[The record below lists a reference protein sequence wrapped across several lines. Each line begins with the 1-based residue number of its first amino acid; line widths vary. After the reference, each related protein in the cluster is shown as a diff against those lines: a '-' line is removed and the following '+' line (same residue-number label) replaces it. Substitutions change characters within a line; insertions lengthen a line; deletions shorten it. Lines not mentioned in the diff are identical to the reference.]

1 MTDRQEIY
9 TVYRDRVFAYLAAR
23 VQNRQDVEDLCAD
36 VFEQVYRSLP
46 RYDPEKAALGTWIFT
61 IARYTLINH
70 FRRGGRTVP
79 LEEEFTDPEDPE
91 TALLREETL
100 SRLAEVLAGMEQDQR
115 DIIVLRYYR
124 GDSLT
129 RISQLTGISYGMVKV
144 KHKKALETLRRRLA

>member
-61 IARYTLINH
+61 IARYALINH
-70 FRRGGRTVP
+70 LQRTRPTVA
-79 LEEEFTDPEDPE
+79 LREELSDPEDPE
-91 TALLREETL
+91 AVYLREETL
-100 SRLAEVLAGMEQDQR
+100 GRLAGLLADMEREKR

-124 GDSLT
+124 GYSLT
-129 RISQLTGISYGMVKV
+129 RIAQLTGISYGMVKV
-144 KHKKALETLRRRLA
+144 KHRQALETLRRKLA